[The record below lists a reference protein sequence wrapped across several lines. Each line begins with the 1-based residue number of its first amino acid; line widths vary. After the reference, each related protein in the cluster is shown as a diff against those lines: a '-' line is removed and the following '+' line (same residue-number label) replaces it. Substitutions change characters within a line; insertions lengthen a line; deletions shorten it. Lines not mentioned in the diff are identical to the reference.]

1 MLTFISKSC
10 LMTETDVHQPAL
22 SRIVFAI
29 RRRTS
34 CDYTWLLR
42 QPSPFFPFLLVRLSD
57 RLGST
62 RAPSQLQALFVAE
75 PSNPPREE
83 YSRCIYVTTRWY
95 ICINCMHMRS
105 PSSTPLSISPRPF
118 VFLWLPPP
126 SIDTFLRIFV
136 ALNHYIVY
144 RYCSSPTG
152 VPKALET

>member
-1 MLTFISKSC
+1 MPYDRNRCTLARPVANSLRNKAPYKLRLYLAPPVALPLLPLPPRTTFW
-10 LMTETDVHQPAL
+10 PP
-22 SRIVFAI
+22 RIYESTVVAAG
-29 RRRTS
+29 S
-34 CDYTWLLR
+34 LR
-42 QPSPFFPFLLVRLSD
+42 C
-57 RLGST
+57 G
-62 RAPSQLQALFVAE
+62 AE
-75 PSNPPREE
+75 QPPREE

-105 PSSTPLSISPRPF
+105 PSSTSLSISPRPF

-152 VPKALET
+152 VPT